1 MIRTTDTSSDP
12 DVQYR
17 ETTER
22 FWVFRLVT
30 EVRDDGVYVRF
41 APIHRSFRCI
51 PAPKIE
57 TANATTYSAGT
68 YGGWHWGLRRSLG
81 GNTVYRLRG
90 DRGVELRLTD
100 DTRIFIGSQAPTE
113 LEAAVHRTIDTT

>member
-1 MIRTTDTSSDP
+1 MSS
-12 DVQYR
+12 
-17 ETTER
+17 TER

-30 EVRDDGVYVRF
+30 EVRDDEVYVRF

-51 PAPKIE
+51 PAPEIKA
-57 TANATTYSAGT
+57 ANATTYSAGT

-90 DRGVELRLTD
+90 NRGVEFRLTN
-100 DTRIFIGSQAPTE
+100 DTRIFIGSQTPTE
-113 LEAAVHRTIDTT
+113 LEAAVQRIVDTT